1 MNQRL
6 VLNKK
11 VSSIMTSL
19 STVVE
24 DRDSD
29 PLYNPLLPSVEEL
42 LVYDQ
47 ELEDECPWITFEWA
61 TYEIKNHLLNWVRV
75 GLVAEKMRYLKLWRE
90 KFTSFADYCQQA
102 LGKSHWQISRII
114 KAARVTIL
122 LARAGFSTLPTCE
135 AQASKLVKFLPDP
148 QLLVEKWREVLRS
161 VPKHLITANAIGEAF
176 GEEPPKEKISL
187 SKQLKGKLKRKALE
201 LGVSVEELL
210 EDFLGQQDQVEEEVE
225 VGENNKSC
233 SDHELESIPHQARM
247 ARWQDDLEQI
257 CLEHQLKNWLSLT
270 WLKLLVPS

>member
-1 MNQRL
+1 M
-6 VLNKK
+6 
-11 VSSIMTSL
+11 SSI

-42 LVYDQ
+42 LIYDQ

-61 TYEIKNHLLNWVRV
+61 NYEIKNHLLNWVRV

-90 KFTSFADYCQQA
+90 KFTSFADYCQKA

-122 LARAGFSTLPTCE
+122 LARAGFETLPTCE
-135 AQASKLVKFLPDP
+135 AQAYKLVKFLPDP
-148 QLLVEKWREVLRS
+148 NLLVEKWQEVLQS
-161 VPKHLITANAIGEAF
+161 VPKHLITANAIGETF
-176 GEEPPKEKISL
+176 GEEPPKEKLSL
-187 SKQLKGKLKRKALE
+187 SKKLKQKLKRKALE

-210 EDFLGQQDQVEEEVE
+210 ENFLGEEEKVEEEVSPE
-225 VGENNKSC
+225 ENDKCC
-233 SDHELESIPHQARM
+233 SDHELKSIPHPVRIK
-247 ARWQDDLEQI
+247 RWQDDLEQI